1 MNLIASGTR
10 INLVT
15 GPGIITTAVLFIYL
29 ISKLTPSSF
38 NHSLHW
44 ITSLTLFLLTWTFLL
59 ADTYTYIVRNDQYND
74 FKTIATNIHQKAT
87 ALENYQPDLPFLFS
101 NIIETPAREYEKTTG
116 MVTRNT
122 ISWTGYAGVQ
132 RYEEFFRKFLGLN
145 IRSATEKQ
153 YLKIVNTP
161 EFKAMPTYPANDS
174 VKIIDDIIVVKITNS
189 VLINEQGE
197 VKLW

>member
-1 MNLIASGTR
+1 M
-10 INLVT
+10 
-15 GPGIITTAVLFIYL
+15 
-29 ISKLTPSSF
+29 
-38 NHSLHW
+38 
-44 ITSLTLFLLTWTFLL
+44 
-59 ADTYTYIVRNDQYND
+59 RNNQYND
-74 FKTIATNIHQKAT
+74 FKTIAANIHQKAT

-101 NIIETPAREYEKTTG
+101 NVIETPAREYEKTTG

-145 IRSATEKQ
+145 IRSATEQQ
-153 YLKIVNTP
+153 YLEIVNTP
-161 EFKAMPTYPANDS
+161 EFKAMPTYPASDS
-174 VKIIDDIIVVKITNS
+174 VKIIDNIIVIKITDS